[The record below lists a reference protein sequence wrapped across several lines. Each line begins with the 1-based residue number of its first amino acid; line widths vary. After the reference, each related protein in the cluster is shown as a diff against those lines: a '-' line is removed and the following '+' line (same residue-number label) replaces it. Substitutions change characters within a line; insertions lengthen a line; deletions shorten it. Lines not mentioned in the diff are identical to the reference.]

1 MIDWVSAVLP
11 CDHDPSKLTSG
22 IVMSFDALLNQ
33 EWTVNKKLSV
43 EGSYSSKIQ
52 VKSNDNSRE
61 IYISGNPTKFLQGHN
76 LFGSNDLRGLMNK
89 FFDELLKHDELGLSP
104 NHFQLADIR
113 NGEYELTRV
122 DVNETWHLSNQ
133 KDVLAWIRAVGETA
147 FLKHRGAGQFSGDTA
162 YFGKNSRRWS
172 LKCYSK
178 GLEILAK
185 GHKLPPELSIP
196 EMIEYAQKA
205 LRIEGVIRQMELK
218 RRSLNRACNWDID
231 TAEELLLEY
240 ISKLEMSDVFMLD
253 ESVLDTL
260 PPRLRLTY
268 QAWLNGDDLKSVF
281 THRTFYRV
289 RKEMEKY
296 GIDISTKSP
305 KEKTN
310 VIPLIRVLEAKPV
323 GIPDWAYE
331 KGLVA

>member
-1 MIDWVSAVLP
+1 MIDWVSAILP
-11 CDHDPSKLTSG
+11 CKHDPSKLISG
-22 IVMSFDALLNQ
+22 LVMSFDAQGNN
-33 EWTVNKKLSV
+33 EWTVNKTLSV

-52 VKSNDNSRE
+52 IKSHTENQ

-76 LFGSNDLRGLMNK
+76 LFGSNDLVSIMGK
-89 FFDELLKHDELGLSP
+89 FFDELLKHEHLGLCP
-104 NHFQLADIR
+104 DPFQYANIKD
-113 NGEYELTRV
+113 GHYELTRV
-122 DVNETWHLSNQ
+122 DVNETWHLRN
-133 KDVLAWIRAVGETA
+133 KNEVLAWIRSVGETA

-178 GLEILAK
+178 GHELTAK
-185 GHKLPPELSIP
+185 GHKLPKELSIP
-196 EMIEYAQKA
+196 EMMEYANKA
-205 LRIEGVIRQMELK
+205 LRIEGVTRQLELK
-218 RRSLNRACNWDID
+218 RRDLHIAANWDID

-240 ISKLEMSDVFMLD
+240 ISKLEMSDVYMLKD
-253 ESVLDTL
+253 DVLDSL
-260 PPRLRLTY
+260 PPRLRMVY
-268 QAWLNGDDLKSVF
+268 QTWLNGDDLKQILP
-281 THRTFYRV
+281 HNTFYRYKKAL
-289 RKEMEKY
+289 REF

-331 KGLVA
+331 KNLVA

>member
-1 MIDWVSAVLP
+1 MIDWVSAILP
-11 CDHDPSKLTSG
+11 CKHDPSKLISG
-22 IVMSFDALLNQ
+22 IVMSFDAQGEN
-33 EWTVNKKLSV
+33 EWTVNKTLTV

-52 VKSNDNSRE
+52 IKSHTENQ

-76 LFGSNDLRGLMNK
+76 LFGTNDLVGLMGK
-89 FFDELLKHDELGLSP
+89 FFDELLKHEQLGLCP
-104 NHFQLADIR
+104 DPFEYANIKDGH
-113 NGEYELTRV
+113 YELTRV
-122 DVNETWHLSNQ
+122 DVNETWHLNNQ
-133 KDVLAWIRAVGETA
+133 KDVLSWIRAVGETA
-147 FLKHRGAGQFSGDTA
+147 YLKHRGAGQFSGDTA
-162 YFGKNSRRWS
+162 YFGKNSRRWA

-205 LRIEGVIRQMELK
+205 LRIEGVTRQLELK
-218 RRSLNRACNWDID
+218 RRSLHVASNWDID

-240 ISKLEMSDVFMLD
+240 ISKLEMSDVYMLD
-253 ESVLDTL
+253 QSVLDTL

-305 KEKTN
+305 KEKNN

-331 KGLVA
+331 RNLVA